1 MRAFERNPVSNSQ
14 ETAKRK
20 GPSPLVLTIAAVI
33 ALLALYVVFAQIY
46 TDVLWFS
53 QVDYLAVFT
62 TEWIT
67 RIALFAAGLIV
78 MGFAVFLPLSLAYR
92 KRPVYVP
99 QTPQRFNCLAVAVEV
114 FLLRGLR
121 HIDRSF
127 PVGQ

>member
-1 MRAFERNPVSNSQ
+1 
-14 ETAKRK
+14 
-20 GPSPLVLTIAAVI
+20 
-33 ALLALYVVFAQIY
+33 FAQIY

-78 MGFAVFLPLSLAYR
+78 MAFAVFLPLSLAYR

-99 QTPQRFNCLAVAVEV
+99 QTPQQENLDRYREAIEPLRRLMTIVMPLVIGGIGGVSLSGAWKEV
-114 FLLRGLR
+114 LL
-121 HIDRSF
+121 
-127 PVGQ
+127 